1 MEENL
6 HTTEILCISTAI
18 MKGSSEQQQ
27 QQKKAKVELPDD
39 PTIILLSVLETSVL
53 L

>member
-18 MKGSSEQQQ
+18 MKGSLEQQQ
-27 QQKKAKVELPDD
+27 QQSESR
-39 PTIILLSVLETSVL
+39 TTG
-53 L
+53 